1 MPTSLRIEIFAVDLN
16 ATVRFY
22 VELLGFGLVTDRR
35 ADPRP
40 YIAMQRDGVR
50 IGAVLW
56 RDAVAGPDRRSET
69 DFSSPRSPRSSAAV
83 DVEPAMLARCRR
95 PPTGVEIVLEVDY
108 LHAER
113 DRIRA
118 AGWPID
124 EDIVRRPWGLQDFR
138 VLDPDGYYLRF
149 THAAR

>member
-1 MPTSLRIEIFAVDLN
+1 MPTRLRLEIFPADLN

-22 VELLGFGLVTDRR
+22 VDLLGFSLATDRR
-35 ADPRP
+35 ADALP
-40 YIAMQRDGVR
+40 YLALQRDDVR
-50 IGAVLW
+50 IGA
-56 RDAVAGPDRRSET
+56 AVVPGGN
-69 DFSSPRSPRSSAAV
+69 
-83 DVEPAMLARCRR
+83 PAHRR

-113 DRIRA
+113 DRIRL
-118 AGWPID
+118 AGWPIE

-149 THAAR
+149 TSRAR

>member
-1 MPTSLRIEIFAVDLN
+1 VPTSLRLEIFPADLN

-22 VELLGFGLVTDRR
+22 VDLLGFALVTDRR
-35 ADPRP
+35 TDVPA
-40 YIAMQRDGVR
+40 YLAMARGDVR
-50 IGAVLW
+50 IGAV
-56 RDAVAGPDRRSET
+56 AVPGG
-69 DFSSPRSPRSSAAV
+69 SAAN
-83 DVEPAMLARCRR
+83 RR

-113 DRIRA
+113 DRIKL

-149 THAAR
+149 TPRAR

>member
-1 MPTSLRIEIFAVDLN
+1 MPTRLRLEIFPADLN

-22 VELLGFGLVTDRR
+22 VDLLGFALVTDRR
-35 ADPRP
+35 TDVPA
-40 YIAMQRDGVR
+40 YLAMERDDVR
-50 IGAVLW
+50 IGAV
-56 RDAVAGPDRRSET
+56 AVPGGT
-69 DFSSPRSPRSSAAV
+69 V
-83 DVEPAMLARCRR
+83 VHRR

-113 DRIRA
+113 DRIRL

-149 THAAR
+149 TPRAR

>member
-1 MPTSLRIEIFAVDLN
+1 MPTTLRLEIFPADLN

-22 VELLGFGLVTDRR
+22 VDLLGFTLVTDRR
-35 ADPRP
+35 GDEQP
-40 YIAMQRDGVR
+40 YLALERGAVR
-50 IGAVLW
+50 IGA
-56 RDAVAGPDRRSET
+56 
-69 DFSSPRSPRSSAAV
+69 AARPG
-83 DVEPAMLARCRR
+83 EGNPAQRR

-113 DRIRA
+113 DRIRH

-138 VLDPDGYYLRF
+138 VTDPDGYYLRI
-149 THAAR
+149 THRAR